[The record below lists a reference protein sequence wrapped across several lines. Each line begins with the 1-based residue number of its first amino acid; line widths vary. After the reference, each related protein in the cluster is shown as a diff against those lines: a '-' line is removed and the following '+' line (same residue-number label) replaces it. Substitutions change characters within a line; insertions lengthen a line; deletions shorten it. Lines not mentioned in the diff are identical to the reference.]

1 MQPKTTDDVLD
12 VMDAPFT
19 SVALSTAMELG
30 LFWMLE
36 DSPTDAVGVAVALG
50 IPLARCRYWLQ
61 LLEDAGLLE
70 KDSAGYQPTEIT
82 RRSIIDV
89 LSQES
94 WALLAEETRRRLPSL
109 RDLSLHIRDS
119 GSVWP
124 ALGLEPPM
132 FYADMAKDAE
142 LAGRFTRMLYELH
155 EPLAAD
161 LAQRLNLKGVRRVMD
176 LGGGSG
182 VISMALLRRHLELTA
197 VVVDIANVCAAGRR
211 IAEKNQLPDRISYH
225 AADFLEDPLPTGF
238 DMVVECDVDVYS
250 KKLMSKIWQALNP
263 GGRFVVID
271 QLAPEEGVAPPTRVH
286 WAFRGSLGDPRF
298 RYLTPREV
306 KGQLE
311 TAGFEILSETPLPIV
326 AGGPK
331 RVTRGMIMIEARKVE
346 SRT

>member
-1 MQPKTTDDVLD
+1 
-12 VMDAPFT
+12 MDAPFR

-50 IPLARCRYWLQ
+50 IPMARCRYWLQ

-70 KDSAGYQPTEIT
+70 RDGTVYKPSEVA
-82 RRSIIDV
+82 RHSILRV

-109 RDLSLHIRDS
+109 RDLTLHIRDS

-132 FYADMAKDAE
+132 FYADMAKDPE
-142 LAGRFTRMLYELH
+142 LAARFTRMLYELH
-155 EPLAAD
+155 EPLATD
-161 LAQRLNLKGVRRVMD
+161 LSTRLNLQGVTRVMD

-182 VISMALLRRHLELTA
+182 VMSMALLRLHPRLNA

-211 IAEKNQLPDRISYH
+211 IAEANELQDRISYH
-225 AADFLEDPLPTGF
+225 PADFLTDDLPSGF
-238 DMVVECDVDVYS
+238 DMVLECDVDVYS
-250 KKLMSKIWQALNP
+250 EALISKIWDALKP
-263 GGRFVVID
+263 GGRFVIID
-271 QLAPEEGVAPPTRVH
+271 QLAPEEGTAPPTRVH

-298 RYLTPREV
+298 RFLTADEV
-306 KGQLE
+306 KAQLVK
-311 TAGFEILSETPLPIV
+311 AGFEISSETPLPV
-326 AGGPK
+326 VPEGPE
-331 RVTRGMIMIEARKVE
+331 RVTRGMIMIEARKAA
-346 SRT
+346 